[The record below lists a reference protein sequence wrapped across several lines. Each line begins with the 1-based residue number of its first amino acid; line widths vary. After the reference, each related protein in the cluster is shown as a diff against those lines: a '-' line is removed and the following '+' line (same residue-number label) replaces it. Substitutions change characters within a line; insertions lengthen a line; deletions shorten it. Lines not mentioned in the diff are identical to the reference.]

1 MLGRKNWIENW
12 SMKAK
17 ITVYFYLQDAVLIV
31 SLLSI
36 SDHQIDPTDFIT
48 EQGLNQMLRNVIAN
62 FDQTGLRFPIQ
73 KFILGQCDPS
83 CGVCRN

>member
-1 MLGRKNWIENW
+1 
-12 SMKAK
+12 MKAK

-73 KFILGQCDPS
+73 KFILG
-83 CGVCRN
+83 

>member
-1 MLGRKNWIENW
+1 MLGRKNWIQNQSW
-12 SMKAK
+12 KAK
-17 ITVYFYLQDAVLIV
+17 ITAYFHLQNPVLIV

-73 KFILGQCDPS
+73 KFILG
-83 CGVCRN
+83 

>member
-1 MLGRKNWIENW
+1 MLSKSHHSCLTTFI
-12 SMKAK
+12 S
-17 ITVYFYLQDAVLIV
+17 LQDPVLMV

-48 EQGLNQMLRNVIAN
+48 EHGLNQMLRNVIAN

-73 KFILGQCDPS
+73 KFILG
-83 CGVCRN
+83 